1 MRIKRPSSR
10 KRKKK
15 QITGTF
21 AITMSGQLLPMQLI
35 YQGTMDCCLPKGV
48 EFINDWNVT
57 NTANHWSNESKA
69 MQYLLVLFPYV
80 EKRKVELKLPE
91 DQISMLIFDAF
102 KGQITDKNTKFNEE
116 NNCVIIHVPNNL
128 TD

>member
-35 YQGTMDCCLPKGV
+35 YQGTMDCCLAKGV
-48 EFINDWNVT
+48 QFSNDWNVT
-57 NTANHWSNESKA
+57 NTANHWSNELKA
-69 MQYLLVLFPYV
+69 IQYFLVLFPYV
-80 EKRKVELKLPE
+80 EKRKVELKLPD
-91 DQISMLIFDAF
+91 DQISMLLFDVLMA
-102 KGQITDKNTKFNEE
+102 KSSIKILNLTKR
-116 NNCVIIHVPNNL
+116 IIVHVPNNL